1 MNEIANS
8 ASSPSSKATADPGH
22 TGRIV
27 VGIDGSTSSID
38 ALRYAVRAARAF
50 GTTLEAMTVWTY
62 PAGAELAML
71 AGWSPEN
78 DAHEILEAA
87 AQEVFGAKRPTWF
100 STTTLSGPPARSLI
114 EDSAGAEM
122 LVLGSRGHGGFV
134 GLLLGSVSSTC
145 AEHARCPVLIV
156 HPAA

>member
-1 MNEIANS
+1 MNEITS
-8 ASSPSSKATADPGH
+8 PASSPSSKATAGTEH
-22 TGRIV
+22 KGRIV
-27 VGIDGSTSSID
+27 VGVDGSASSID

-78 DAHEILEAA
+78 DAHEILDAA
-87 AQEVFGAKRPTWF
+87 VQEVFGNSRPSWL
-100 STTTLSGPPARSLI
+100 STTTLSGPPARALI
-114 EDSAGAEM
+114 EESAGAEM